1 MEIKFCDAKG
11 TSAPTSTDVTRSG
24 SRWTSAAPTCET
36 FVWKVSTGNGQLCV
50 HDINIVQAHLVLK
63 DKTFC
68 CVEVCKKLVAAW
80 QTLPDVIKL

>member
-1 MEIKFCDAKG
+1 MSPGLGLDGRARPPPVKRLCGKF
-11 TSAPTSTDVTRSG
+11 PL
-24 SRWTSAAPTCET
+24 ET
-36 FVWKVSTGNGQLCV
+36 ASCIV
-50 HDINIVQAHLVLK
+50 HDTNIVQAHLVLK